1 MVLKVACYVLDFIAP
16 MEWHPFYPSKDKKD
30 IMDSG
35 TALKLKLFLNY

>member
-16 MEWHPFYPSKDKKD
+16 MEWHPSLERIKD

-35 TALKLKLFLNY
+35 NSF